1 MRMSNLELFQ
11 NLVNLAAAD
20 GKFKEEEVEML
31 ARRAEH
37 WNISDDEFET
47 SIAGIATGTV
57 EIHLP
62 EGQSD
67 RITLIKEMIRM
78 MAVDGELSEVEKR
91 LCATASARMEFSTHE
106 FNAMVDQILREL
118 E

>member
-1 MRMSNLELFQ
+1 MSNLELFH
-11 NLVNLAAAD
+11 NLVNLAASD

-47 SIAGIATGTV
+47 AIAGITTGTI

-62 EGQSD
+62 DGQTN

-91 LCATASARMEFSTHE
+91 LCATASARLDFSAHE
-106 FNAMVDQILREL
+106 FNSMVDQVLREL
-118 E
+118 D